1 MLPVE
6 DPNGLAE
13 RGLRP
18 LQASAEPAENVRRLR
33 AAMARGEGYVGFVI
47 ASAGPV
53 SQSESAVRPLVKEIA
68 DRGLA
73 LIEINPTPATAA
85 VHRLTVELGTGYA
98 RTADVLD
105 YKLADGGIAGNL
117 DRLVAWAGETA
128 SEQPARHGFGVM
140 QPDDQAIDALAGLV
154 QAPTRAAGRLVR
166 ADHRPLR
173 MPRRLH
179 DAHARP
185 AGPAP
190 AMTPAHDRGSTRIL
204 PPQCRPDADRRRPA
218 DLRRPARQAARRLAD
233 AARRHRRRRE
243 LRSKPPAANCGRRS
257 ARPRRCCCARA
268 PSGSPTTCRRRC
280 ARPTGRDA
288 GSGQAQKWFALAFT
302 GRDADIDIAAHDH
315 EFDAWQWLAARRPAR
330 PHRAV
335 QAPGLRS
342 RAEGIRRSGDVRAYA
357 PWSASLAALRL
368 RNHRPMRVSRPFSQP
383 CGCKPIAFSIMAM
396 ARCTWLC
403 R

>member
-1 MLPVE
+1 MAAGTRQARGGLIAAYLLVLTLIAASAAFVFGFEGGTPRIADRAAAASATPIATGSLTLPPKIRTPEPAPIKPALFRGFAPAELGEMIEVTEEGQRLPRVSPSGWMPWIAYARRFDPAGPAARVGVLLINLGASEALMKRAIDELPGEVSLAFLAGTPDLPRWLREAHERGHEAYLMLPVE

-85 VHRLTVELGTGYA
+85 VHRLTVEFGTGYA

-140 QPDDQAIDALAGLV
+140 QPDDRAIDALLAWF
-154 QAPTRAAGRLVR
+154 
-166 ADHRPLR
+166 
-173 MPRRLH
+173 RRQPE
-179 DAHARP
+179 RP
-185 AGPAP
+185 AASFVP
-190 AMTPAHDRGSTRIL
+190 I
-204 PPQCRPDADRRRPA
+204 
-218 DLRRPARQAARRLAD
+218 
-233 AARRHRRRRE
+233 
-243 LRSKPPAANCGRRS
+243 
-257 ARPRRCCCARA
+257 
-268 PSGSPTTCRRRC
+268 SGHFEC
-280 ARPTGRDA
+280 RDA
-288 GSGQAQKWFALAFT
+288 CMTRMRAQPAQL
-302 GRDADIDIAAHDH
+302 
-315 EFDAWQWLAARRPAR
+315 RP
-330 PHRAV
+330 
-335 QAPGLRS
+335 
-342 RAEGIRRSGDVRAYA
+342 
-357 PWSASLAALRL
+357 
-368 RNHRPMRVSRPFSQP
+368 
-383 CGCKPIAFSIMAM
+383 
-396 ARCTWLC
+396 
-403 R
+403 

>member
-1 MLPVE
+1 MARGKGQGRGGLIAAYLLVLTLIGASAAFVFGVAGETPRIAEPAAAAAASEAPLAVASLAVPPKPAPARPTAAAQFRGFAGAELADMVEVTDEGQRLPRVSPSGWMPWIALARRFDPAGPPARVGVLMINLGASEALMKRAIDELPGEVSLAFLASTPDLPRWLRAARERGHEAYLMLPVE

-85 VHRLTVELGTGYA
+85 VHRLTVEFGTGYA

-140 QPDDQAIDALAGLV
+140 QPDDQAIDALLAWF
-154 QAPTRAAGRLVR
+154 
-166 ADHRPLR
+166 
-173 MPRRLH
+173 RRQPE
-179 DAHARP
+179 RP
-185 AGPAP
+185 AASFVP
-190 AMTPAHDRGSTRIL
+190 I
-204 PPQCRPDADRRRPA
+204 
-218 DLRRPARQAARRLAD
+218 
-233 AARRHRRRRE
+233 
-243 LRSKPPAANCGRRS
+243 
-257 ARPRRCCCARA
+257 
-268 PSGSPTTCRRRC
+268 SGHFEC
-280 ARPTGRDA
+280 RDA
-288 GSGQAQKWFALAFT
+288 CMTRMRAQPAQL
-302 GRDADIDIAAHDH
+302 
-315 EFDAWQWLAARRPAR
+315 RP
-330 PHRAV
+330 
-335 QAPGLRS
+335 
-342 RAEGIRRSGDVRAYA
+342 
-357 PWSASLAALRL
+357 
-368 RNHRPMRVSRPFSQP
+368 
-383 CGCKPIAFSIMAM
+383 
-396 ARCTWLC
+396 
-403 R
+403 